1 MTQILEYS
9 NVFFSGLFAV
19 EMLLK
24 VIADGLCGY
33 LRVGF
38 NVFDGFIVI
47 LRYVSFDAGS
57 TSRAYSNIGMHF
69 DFSSCMTT
77 CSEAIRPIFPKIPLA
92 ARVTARTDLM
102 VKGQMSRSYRCILRR

>member
-1 MTQILEYS
+1 MPGLCATQIHWFNLPTAAFGWLQPATLTQILEYS

-33 LRVGF
+33 IRVGF

-47 LRYVSFDAGS
+47 LRHVSVCLS
-57 TSRAYSNIGMHF
+57 IYLPNRK
-69 DFSSCMTT
+69 
-77 CSEAIRPIFPKIPLA
+77 SETKCFMKL
-92 ARVTARTDLM
+92 
-102 VKGQMSRSYRCILRR
+102 